1 MADRESERDRRVR
14 ELLSSDKSGNSGE
27 QMAVLGQSQAEVQDI
42 QSELQNHI
50 ALQRAQEDSRL
61 RETQSIT
68 QAATGLMAMQ
78 QDDLQGQVA
87 TMNPQTQ
94 ATMGKFGVKP
104 QRSQNTTSN
113 SSSNS
118 SVSRSGNVTNIRN
131 ENVTH
136 NTTNIKVT
144 QPQIPVSQPQIPIQ
158 QVRRDDGTSKFK
170 AWLSEMFAKQQNEAE
185 IQRKEYRKKEWALGR
200 TTTRLMKRIGEATSN
215 IGNKLDP
222 QVMSSSLG
230 GQLKWLL
237 MIFGATMI
245 AKVWKPTMK
254 FLANLESGFRAVFGL
269 PINQDLRNNTTGT
282 LSIIEQIKSFIGIKK
297 GENTS
302 LIKGIGEVFMQ
313 GIDKLIDRLKFWFE
327 DRAKAM
333 RSVEFPKMDNVD
345 FGALGDV
352 LGPAMEGI
360 MGSFKG
366 IAAYLGDLITVAM
379 GGTKGKVTVAAR
391 KATRKAQESFTN
403 TEGKDVTYGDT
414 ALLQG
419 NGRNYMRESDFDMFG
434 NLKGNAASTQAMSQ
448 SLISMINDRSN
459 TGHAVE
465 IASGVS
471 QLFKTAENNGSVI
484 INPEILSYLGLDNK
498 DLVTLKGN
506 GMLKEKQYRII
517 FVKPNDFQ
525 KEEMYGEAGSV
536 NRIGAGVTGGLVGGA
551 SGAAIGAGLGSL
563 VFPGVGTVLGGIGG
577 FIMGAL
583 PGAAAGYGAGYGI
596 DQLVHDAGQKGLY
609 PKLVPA
615 ESNEMSADGSPGVP
629 KTLWELTREGAKQ
642 VTHKLTL
649 GMNNTDVD
657 LTNREFYDRIV
668 SIEEN
673 RKRKNGVSGNIIQ
686 NISDNELIQAQTE
699 LSAYNR
705 RWHDRYESTDP
716 NSYNMQHFYK
726 WNTTYGNVSNLVNQ
740 GVSYLSNS
748 MRGAASN
755 LKGESL
761 TPGQELSRQNYLID
775 RLVQEGLTV
784 EQAAGIAA
792 NIRRE
797 SNYRTNV
804 AGDRGTSIGIAQW
817 HNERITAYNTKFGA
831 KGPLKDASFPE
842 QVEYLIWEAKQN
854 GTWDAVRST
863 SSAEEAANMF
873 ERKFERSRDYQ
884 NEGNATRMR
893 YASEALRSYRTDS
906 SYNQEHILTNYTSQ
920 NTSAEPQYQA
930 TYFRGESPY
939 EIVPQGGF
947 KVSGSNIIAWIGDS
961 HSQLGL
967 PDTVGKI
974 VKSKLNCEFIWGC
987 KHGFTCNNHLK
998 DDAYSNSS
1006 NPSEITK
1013 FSDILSKKPSIVI
1026 VELGDNDA
1034 LNSNWQTGVDNLINK
1049 IKSIGAKVIW
1059 STPIGYSTKHP
1070 EHVNRNAANNKFRE
1084 YILSRSDIMSID
1096 TGGFIGFYSNSPT
1109 VWDQYVSNDNIHWNR
1124 EGYKKLGEWI
1134 GGMLTGEAV
1143 TNPRYNQAD
1152 LETQSNGKGGF
1163 LGKLAGYLGTSL
1175 EYLAD
1180 LLNPKSEKYV
1190 LTSPFEDFSPE
1201 GKEAVNNMMAQMNMD
1216 EYLNT
1221 KSWERLG
1228 AKQNEK
1234 GVYFEQPG
1242 GVRIYVKTT
1251 GIHNGMFGLRR
1262 GDVEFVERPDA
1273 NNPGSYT
1280 GEMTDW
1286 EWDAYVNAGITSV
1299 DSFFSQYEE
1308 KTKGEGYYDYY
1319 TDKNGK
1325 MLGLNLMT
1333 VKDIQSFHEV
1343 AQSDFYG
1350 KADFV
1355 IYPKKDLTGWNIVGL
1370 KSPVRATEVLGSFAE
1385 SSNRVELPDNLASF
1399 RNSQIVYSSPDATH
1413 NTMANSYQ
1421 FYGPI
1426 IKHKGANW
1434 FKPGTTP
1441 EEKQYIDIQPICYI
1455 RNVALTPMA
1464 ALLANKAITFLHQN
1478 RSNFLSQSPTKDNL
1492 QQFGIQSGSET
1503 SNFLSNIGAIGNAYA
1518 EYANSGAYTDSTSK
1532 PDSVFSLESY
1542 SSFLQ
1547 IENTKEA
1554 RLKFYNEHPEL
1565 FTKIKD
1571 EKTGVTEIIGP
1582 QGLKWGEIDSNG
1594 NTSFFDN
1601 DKISSVTRED
1611 LEKNIHKVD
1620 EHNSRE
1626 FAKTNNIISYDD
1638 QVNYLAKTGSARI
1651 ENYNKVTGWSSSYST
1666 GDSLSFTA
1674 EGKNISVPV
1683 VIGLD
1688 SSGNRVY
1695 TIRKQDLNKQ
1705 GVGLALPG
1713 DITGSSFDDLKNKLA
1728 EASSQGEQRPLFKDT
1743 YEQAGVETYTNLF
1756 VQEFDYFVKLGMK
1769 LVTAQ
1774 KGKDKVTETLPIYNP
1789 EGQTYTQSIE
1799 KTYWK
1804 ATFTLEGG
1812 QTTITRGGQYNKEL
1826 SVFYEK
1832 VNLPNFMRDVNK
1844 EIELRRSGS
1853 EMSAEEK
1860 DEAFKPLAEQYGKLA
1875 ALASSGGMRYITL
1888 DNGYLTNSLGQ
1899 VFGKKN
1905 ADGTITG
1912 LGREE
1917 AEKHMIDTF
1926 NSDPDM
1932 KSAYYKAV
1940 LGDKLVQE
1948 NGKTYYVNGNTR
1960 VEINTSADINTFR
1973 STGLNALRMGD
1984 LNSNTL
1990 QKRTESGWVTVSSS
2004 EEMGKLSSDMTNTM
2018 NSVGS
2023 TTMNKEVM
2031 DIYRQ
2036 KILDAIANTRNQ
2048 SRQQYYEAKRQ
2059 TSQQKG
2065 IYEILKAMAEV
2076 QLEQSGKW
2084 DELSKKLSNLESD
2097 TNKEIL
2103 VGKALERFR
2112 TQAGDT
2118 WKDLEFGTTSFG
2130 QNLVFDKDLV
2140 SSDGKETTMKVYG
2153 TNSDGT
2159 SFIAKDA
2166 KVKKVGDTY
2175 YITAG
2180 GTTYTVTNMNQSA
2193 NDAYVAY
2200 NGTASPQNAGTSD

>member
-87 TMNPQTQ
+87 IMNPQTQ

-222 QVMSSSLG
+222 QVMTSSLG

-333 RSVEFPKMDNVD
+333 RSVEFPKMESSVD
-345 FGALGDV
+345 FGLLGDV

-360 MGSFKG
+360 TDTFRNV
-366 IAAYLGDLITVAM
+366 AAYLGDLITVAM
-379 GGTKGKVTVAAR
+379 GGTKGKMKVAAR
-391 KATRKAQESFTN
+391 KMSRKAQESFTN
-403 TEGKDVTYGDT
+403 TEGKETSFGDS
-414 ALLQG
+414 ALING
-419 NGRNYMRESDFDMFG
+419 NGRNYMRKSDYDMMG
-434 NLKGNAASTQAMSQ
+434 NLKGDAASTQAMSQ
-448 SLISMINDRSN
+448 SLISMINDKSN

-465 IASGVS
+465 IATGVS
-471 QLFKTAENNGSVI
+471 QLFKTAENNGGVV
-484 INPEILSYLGLDNK
+484 INPDILTYLGLTNK

-517 FVKPNDFQ
+517 FVKPSETQ
-525 KEEMYGEAGSV
+525 RIEHYGKPGSELSDAGGIVGSLLINPV
-536 NRIGAGVTGGLVGGA
+536 FGFGAGV
-551 SGAAIGAGLGSL
+551 
-563 VFPGVGTVLGGIGG
+563 GVGSQ
-577 FIMGAL
+577 
-583 PGAAAGYGAGYGI
+583 I
-596 DQLVHDAGQKGLY
+596 DEAIWKHGQEDLY

-615 ESNEMSADGSPGVP
+615 ESNEMSEDGSPGIP
-629 KTLWELTREGAKQ
+629 KVMWELTREGARQ
-642 VTHKLTL
+642 VTHRLTQ
-649 GMNNTDVD
+649 GMTNTELDI
-657 LTNREFYDRIV
+657 TNREFYDRI
-668 SIEEN
+668 IQLEEQY
-673 RKRKNGVSGNIIQ
+673 KRRNGVGGNIIQ
-686 NISDNELIQAQTE
+686 GISDNELRQRQAE
-699 LSAYNR
+699 YDAYLR
-705 RWHDRYESTDP
+705 EEYDRYDSTDP

-893 YASEALRSYRTDS
+893 YASEALRSYRTDN

-1152 LETQSNGKGGF
+1152 LETQSNGQNGLWGKMTGF
-1163 LGKLAGYLGTSL
+1163 FGSSL
-1175 EYLAD
+1175 EYLAN
-1180 LLNPKSEKYV
+1180 LLGPETEKFILENPVEN
-1190 LTSPFEDFSPE
+1190 LTPE
-1201 GKEAVNNMMAQMNMD
+1201 QRQGMNKMITQMNMN
-1216 EYLNT
+1216 EYMNI

-1228 AKQNEK
+1228 AKIDEK
-1234 GVYFEQPG
+1234 GLYFEQPG
-1242 GVRIYVKTT
+1242 GVKVYVKTD
-1251 GIHNGMFGLRR
+1251 GNHNGMFGLRK
-1262 GDVEFVERPDA
+1262 DDISFLEIPDA
-1273 NNPGSYT
+1273 NNPGEYT
-1280 GEMTDW
+1280 GDIDQTS
-1286 EWDAYVNAGITSV
+1286 WDLYANSAVGSIN
-1299 DSFFSQYEE
+1299 SFFVQYED
-1308 KTKGEGYYDYY
+1308 KTKRNGYYDYVL
-1319 TDKNGK
+1319 DKNGNPLGIK
-1325 MLGLNLMT
+1325 LKQVSDYDNFSKIAQHDFNKAKGVRFIIYPTKDFRKWNIDGLNKKIPYSGVHL
-1333 VKDIQSFHEV
+1333 
-1343 AQSDFYG
+1343 
-1350 KADFV
+1350 ADEDHMIDNKSMV
-1355 IYPKKDLTGWNIVGL
+1355 GW
-1370 KSPVRATEVLGSFAE
+1370 
-1385 SSNRVELPDNLASF
+1385 
-1399 RNSQIVYSSPDATH
+1399 Y
-1413 NTMANSYQ
+1413 
-1421 FYGPI
+1421 YGPI
-1426 IKHKGANW
+1426 IRHKGATW
-1434 FKPGTTP
+1434 YKPGSTI
-1441 EEKQYIDIQPICYI
+1441 EEKKYIDIQPLCYLN
-1455 RNVALTPMA
+1455 NVKLTPTA
-1464 ALLANKAITFLHQN
+1464 TRYATEAITFLYEN
-1478 RSNFLSQSPTKDNL
+1478 RFNLSNKLDSGDITETGDLRDNSNFSFGSSDVVR
-1492 QQFGIQSGSET
+1492 QFAG
-1503 SNFLSNIGAIGNAYA
+1503 
-1518 EYANSGAYTDSTSK
+1518 ANSIAVQYDNKILNKEIFNLDAYSEI
-1532 PDSVFSLESY
+1532 LG
-1542 SSFLQ
+1542 
-1547 IENTKEA
+1547 IENSIESRTA
-1554 RLKFYNEHPEL
+1554 YYNDHKEL
-1565 FTKIKD
+1565 FT
-1571 EKTGVTEIIGP
+1571 EIEDKENGIVEIYGP
-1582 QGLKWGEIDSNG
+1582 QGLKWGTRSLSDGSIKWL
-1594 NTSFFDN
+1594 DN
-1601 DKISSVTRED
+1601 SEMGKVSRED
-1611 LEKNIHKVD
+1611 LESNITKINR
-1620 EHNSRE
+1620 HNSDV
-1626 FAKTNNIISYDD
+1626 FANQNNMISYDSMVD
-1638 QVNYLAKTGSARI
+1638 YLSKTNSSSRYGEIKTTGVMQNVGNFDILWNMEEKKLPIYLRTDSDGKQTFLISGIDMSKLTNGGYTKNIEDSSVYGLYQRINSELGKVPGNESAENTPEIRNLGEKQALSEMYKSEFNEFVSRGLLITDIKKSKDKTVMHSDRNVLPRAINWAIRKTTGQLSKLPMVGGIYSKLGTAAQTINNQGWNAAI
-1651 ENYNKVTGWSSSYST
+1651 ENTTPFRTELVVATIYLENGTKVVKGGTSEPDLAY
-1666 GDSLSFTA
+1666 F
-1674 EGKNISVPV
+1674 
-1683 VIGLD
+1683 
-1688 SSGNRVY
+1688 Y
-1695 TIRKQDLNKQ
+1695 QKQDL
-1705 GVGLALPG
+1705 
-1713 DITGSSFDDLKNKLA
+1713 TH
-1728 EASSQGEQRPLFKDT
+1728 FKT
-1743 YEQAGVETYTNLF
+1743 
-1756 VQEFDYFVKLGMK
+1756 
-1769 LVTAQ
+1769 
-1774 KGKDKVTETLPIYNP
+1774 
-1789 EGQTYTQSIE
+1789 
-1799 KTYWK
+1799 
-1804 ATFTLEGG
+1804 
-1812 QTTITRGGQYNKEL
+1812 
-1826 SVFYEK
+1826 SV
-1832 VNLPNFMRDVNK
+1832 NN
-1844 EIELRRSGS
+1844 EILRRRKQA
-1853 EMSAEEK
+1853 EMSNEEK
-1860 DEAFKPLAEQYGKLA
+1860 DAAFKPLEAQYNNLA
-1875 ALASSGGMRYITL
+1875 ALANSNKMQYTTL
-1888 DNGYLTNSLGQ
+1888 DNGYVVNMQGQ
-1899 VFGKKN
+1899 VFGKLGE
-1905 ADGTITG
+1905 DGKTIVA

-1917 AEKHMIDTF
+1917 AEKHMIDSL
-1926 NSDPDM
+1926 NS
-1932 KSAYYKAV
+1932 SSEYRNAYYKAV
-1940 LGDKLVQE
+1940 LGGHLVTE
-1948 NGKTYYVNGNTR
+1948 NGISYFTNGNKR
-1960 VEINTSADINTFR
+1960 IQVNTDTDINLFKTN
-1973 STGLNALRMGD
+1973 GLNAIIDPASRVQKLENNTWRTELSNDTNNTDILQLKTEMEQV
-1984 LNSNTL
+1984 LANSN
-1990 QKRTESGWVTVSSS
+1990 SS
-2004 EEMGKLSSDMTNTM
+2004 TATM
-2018 NSVGS
+2018 
-2023 TTMNKEVM
+2023 ELLE
-2031 DIYRQ
+2031 IYRKQ
-2036 KILDAIANTRNQ
+2036 MLDKLTSFTTQSKNQ
-2048 SRQQYYEAKRQ
+2048 YFEAKRQ
-2059 TSQQKG
+2059 SQHQEG
-2065 IYEILKAMAEV
+2065 IYKILKKFIEEMYPESSKEL
-2076 QLEQSGKW
+2076 LEELRK
-2084 DELSKKLSNLESD
+2084 DENDVEQEIGGETMLDRARGREGDNYGNLE
-2097 TNKEIL
+2097 
-2103 VGKALERFR
+2103 
-2112 TQAGDT
+2112 
-2118 WKDLEFGTTSFG
+2118 TTINPIKYGNSSIG
-2130 QNLVFDKDLV
+2130 LTFDKDGLEE
-2140 SSDGKETTMKVYG
+2140 GKATKRTVYG
-2153 TNSDGT
+2153 TNTDGST
-2159 SFIAKDA
+2159 FIDENAT
-2166 KVKKVGDTY
+2166 VTKKGDV
-2175 YITAG
+2175 ITVNAG
-2180 GTTYTVTNMNQSA
+2180 GHTVTYNITNMKSVNSGNTNMN
-2193 NDAYVAY
+2193 
-2200 NGTASPQNAGTSD
+2200 GTTPQNAGTIE